1 MQSSMCFMFPVQLKK
16 QTHVCAWRGGGL
28 SWVVSLQAVLS
39 ENKCLKEV
47 QNHLEPL
54 GWHMALVSLCHGAAS
69 CDAHRPWSQIPQTA
83 AVPGEGAGPANP
95 GASMRRLPQSGCVTR
110 SPESQDQSSRT
121 AQGHVPQ
128 VGPCAAPGAT

>member
-1 MQSSMCFMFPVQLKK
+1 MLHVPSSVEKSKHTCV
-16 QTHVCAWRGGGL
+16 HGGGCL
-28 SWVVSLQAVLS
+28 YWVVSLQAMLS
-39 ENKCLKEV
+39 ENKCLKKV
-47 QNHLEPL
+47 QKHLEPL

-83 AVPGEGAGPANP
+83 AGPEEGAGPASP

-128 VGPCAAPGAT
+128 VGPCVAPGAT